1 MYKADTFKAEKLKVS
16 MLKTGLFILLLT
28 QSVVLQ
34 AESDTVPEQAA
45 ESAVGSG
52 NDQQMAA
59 QDQQTSNQQ
68 MGKMHRNFPRWPE
81 RAQEHKEL
89 IPPPPP
95 GPYMSTALDD
105 HSVQDRSFGAG
116 LNKPPVHHFDPSAVS
131 MDMYS
136 PDRPWPDNLRP
147 SNRWVPD
154 KGYHFASP
162 SVHKKPYP
170 ATAPNMPVHS
180 NYGYRSGPAMNPPGN
195 WPTMS
200 NSGSRWMPSMGSGH
214 RNPYAGNPYP
224 ENLYSGNPY
233 PVRPNTVRPSTVRPN
248 IVRPNGYQSG
258 GYPPVHP
265 GFNAPVN
272 QAPYPPQGRP

>member
-1 MYKADTFKAEKLKVS
+1 MCKSGMYKPEKLKVS

-28 QSVVLQ
+28 QSMMLQ
-34 AESDTVPEQAA
+34 AEAESGTVPEQAA
-45 ESAVGSG
+45 ESAVDSG
-52 NDQQMAA
+52 NDQQLTA
-59 QDQQTSNQQ
+59 QSQQASNQQ

-81 RAQEHKEL
+81 RAQAHKEL

-95 GPYMSTALDD
+95 GPYMSTALND
-105 HSVQDRSFGAG
+105 HSVQGRSFGAG
-116 LNKPPVHHFDPSAVS
+116 LNKPPVHHFDPSAVP

-147 SNRWVPD
+147 SNHWMPD

-180 NYGYRSGPAMNPPGN
+180 NYGYRPGPAINPPGN
-195 WPTMS
+195 WPTM
-200 NSGSRWMPSMGSGH
+200 NTSGSRWMPSMGSGY
-214 RNPYAGNPYP
+214 RNPYPGNT
-224 ENLYSGNPY
+224 YSGNLY
-233 PVRPNTVRPSTVRPN
+233 PA
-248 IVRPNGYQSG
+248 RPNGYQSG
-258 GYPPVHP
+258 GYPPAHP
-265 GFNAPVN
+265 GINVPLNQAPAN